1 MYRFMKTF
9 LPQAFLKG
17 KFIPFSE
24 ANISIATHA
33 LHYGTGAFWG
43 MRAFFDPENDKEILL
58 FRLDK
63 HINRL
68 LNSAKFFGYNI
79 DFDFIKDKIIEF
91 VKINKPTKPIYIRP
105 LIYTSDLD
113 IAPRLHK
120 VEFDFL
126 IYGLEMWE
134 YLSSIDWITCTI
146 SSYKRQ
152 SDVSFP
158 LRWKISWAYITS
170 WLAKTEAVNRWFDE
184 AILLNDQN
192 KVSEWSAMNIFIV
205 RDWKIITPWVNQD
218 ILEWITRDSI
228 IKLSKFLWYEVEERS
243 VDKSELFI
251 ACEVFLVW
259 TAVKMTPVRKIEQY
273 ELPSNRPI
281 FENLKLNFDKMQLWK
296 IKEFEDFV
304 TKIKI

>member
-1 MYRFMKTF
+1 
-9 LPQAFLKG
+9 
-17 KFIPFSE
+17 
-24 ANISIATHA
+24 
-33 LHYGTGAFWG
+33 
-43 MRAFFDPENDKEILL
+43 
-58 FRLDK
+58 
-63 HINRL
+63 
-68 LNSAKFFGYNI
+68 
-79 DFDFIKDKIIEF
+79 
-91 VKINKPTKPIYIRP
+91 
-105 LIYTSDLD
+105 
-113 IAPRLHK
+113 LHK